1 MSWRDDHDRRSG
13 LCADLEDDRDCGC
26 GGHGW
31 NGRHDQD
38 GGDRWDG
45 DHGHGH
51 HDHRGDHDHHGHHDH
66 HDHHH
71 NHHGGHDGHHHRHRR
86 RQRRLIPI
94 GSVTVDCTPVTFRT
108 PGQAINV
115 VSCPVSWIIPG
126 TRCIATIH
134 TPPVQ
139 TPVLPIHRHRKAC
152 GCH

>member
-51 HDHRGDHDHHGHHDH
+51 HDHRGDHDHHGH